1 MFALYLHIPYCA
13 SKCYYCDFYSAAV
26 RGGVPDAYI
35 DALVREMR
43 RFAPRRGGRLRPDT
57 VYFGGG
63 TPSLLRP
70 DQAARLL
77 EEAAPAEG
85 AEITLE
91 ANPDTVTP
99 ESLRAYRR
107 AGVNRLS
114 LGVQSAFDESLRRL
128 GRRHTA
134 DAARRALAAAR
145 EAGFDNVSGDV
156 MLALPRYTRA
166 ELDAT
171 LSLLLEG
178 GCTHV
183 SCYLLTIEPD
193 TVFGRRPPE
202 GLPGDD
208 EAAGF
213 YLAAV
218 RALSQAGFAQYE
230 ISNFARPGFESRH
243 NLAYWHCEEYLGL
256 GPAAASCMGARRFST
271 PRGTA
276 AFLAGEAQYADEGPV
291 TAEDEVMLRLRLAEG
306 LDLDALQA
314 KWGVRWD
321 ARRLAFCRTL
331 ARRGLARF
339 DGRRLALTPRG
350 FLVQN
355 SILCELM

>member
-1 MFALYLHIPYCA
+1 MLGLYIHIPYCR
-13 SKCYYCDFYSAAV
+13 SKCAYCDFASAAV
-26 RGGVPDAYI
+26 KGGVPDEYV
-35 DALVREMR
+35 DAVLRELW
-43 RFAPRRGGRLRPDT
+43 RFSPCGSTPLRPDT
-57 VYFGGG
+57 VYLGGG
-63 TPSLLRP
+63 TPSLLTPRQVSRIL
-70 DQAARLL
+70 DAAG
-77 EEAAPAEG
+77 PVPG

-91 ANPDTVTP
+91 ANPDTVTRDV
-99 ESLRAYRR
+99 LAGFRA

-114 LGVQSAFDESLRRL
+114 VGVQTASDESLRRI

-134 DAARRALAAAR
+134 AEAARTLKDARA
-145 EAGFDNVSGDV
+145 AGFENISGDI
-156 MLALPRYTRA
+156 MLALPHYTADEMRDTVA
-166 ELDAT
+166 
-171 LSLLLEG
+171 LLAGE
-178 GCTHV
+178 CTHI
-183 SCYLLTIEPD
+183 SAYLLKIEPD